1 MISMARPRLRIW
13 WRSIALKEDFDG
25 MVGQTVWLATGF
37 ALSGTAALAQ
47 AGTSGYGSSVAPS
60 VGSYVSPS
68 VGSYVNNTP
77 TWSKNFSVAVLSG
90 NASETLLLPCVI
102 QVDQH

>member
-1 MISMARPRLRIW
+1 MKLTT
-13 WRSIALKEDFDG
+13 IAL
-25 MVGQTVWLATGF
+25 ATAF

-60 VGSYVSPS
+60 VGSYVWPS

-77 TWSKNFSVAVLSG
+77 TWSNTFHNPPSPRGSLAPRGSG
-90 NASETLLLPCVI
+90 SGLRR
-102 QVDQH
+102 